1 MIRSPFPDVD
11 IPDVSLPDFVLA
23 RAGEFGDQPT
33 LIDAPTGR
41 TITYVQLVESVRA
54 AAAGLAERGFG
65 KGEVFGRYAP
75 NCPEYAVAFHAVAT
89 VGGVNATANPQL
101 TDEEFAAQLRDS
113 RARVLV
119 TIPELVEKAT
129 AAAQQSGVEEI
140 FVYGEA
146 DGAMPF
152 ASLRAA
158 GEPPRVAIAPAE
170 DLVALPYS
178 SGTTGLPK
186 GMMLTHRNLVANMCQ
201 VAARVQDKEDG
212 SEAARQVAVMPFF
225 HIYGLVSLI
234 NLPLYFGETVV
245 TMPRF
250 DLREFLRVI
259 QDYRITRVALV
270 PPIVLALA
278 KHPLVEEFDLSSL
291 QLVNSGAAPL
301 SAELEVACGERLGC
315 RMQQGYRLTETSPTT
330 HWVGDELAGTM
341 PGSIG
346 PPVPNTECR
355 IVDVATDEDLADGE
369 PGELLIRGPQVM
381 KGYLNNPRAT
391 DATIDPDGWLHT
403 GDVARVEPDGS
414 LRIVDRIKE
423 LIKYKAYQIAPAELY
438 EGLAEGIRPRM
449 LAVLTMWPS
458 PCSARMGR
466 KVRIPWTTPHRLTP
480 RTHVHADSGPNHGSA
495 LLPTPALLHTTC
507 TDPKRSTAASANA
520 STASWSLTSVG
531 TASVSTPTALI
542 LSAALVSAASSTSAR
557 TTSRP

>member
-23 RAGEFGDQPT
+23 RAREFGDAPA

-41 TITYVQLVESVRA
+41 TITYAELVESVRGV
-54 AAAGLAERGFG
+54 AAGLGQRGFG
-65 KGEVFGRYAP
+65 KGEVFAHYAP

-89 VGGVNATANPQL
+89 VGGVNTTANPQL
-101 TDEEFAAQLRDS
+101 TEEEFAAQLRDS
-113 RARVLV
+113 GARLLV
-119 TIPELVEKAT
+119 TVPELVEKAT
-129 AAAQQSGVEEI
+129 AAARQSGVEEI

-146 DGAMPF
+146 AGAMPF
-152 ASLRAA
+152 ASLLRT
-158 GEPPRVAIAPAE
+158 GSELPSVAIDPAE

-186 GMMLTHRNLVANMCQ
+186 GVMLTHRNLVANICQ
-201 VAARVQDKEDG
+201 VAARVHVKEDG
-212 SEAARQVAVMPFF
+212 SRAREVAVLPFF
-225 HIYGLVSLI
+225 HIYGLVSLMNI
-234 NLPLYFGETVV
+234 PLYFGSTVV

-259 QDYRITRVALV
+259 QDYGITRVLVV

-278 KHPLVEEFDLSSL
+278 KHPLVDEFDLSTVE
-291 QLVNSGAAPL
+291 LVSSGAAPL
-301 SAELEVACGERLGC
+301 SAELEMACGERLGC
-315 RMQQGYRLTETSPTT
+315 RMAQGYGLTETSPTT

-355 IVDVATDEDLADGE
+355 IVDVATDEDVADGE

-391 DATIDPDGWLHT
+391 EATVDSEGWLHT
-403 GDVARVEPDGS
+403 GDIARVEPDGS

-423 LIKYKAYQIAPAELY
+423 LIKYKAYQIAPAEL
-438 EGLAEGIRPRM
+438 E
-449 LAVLTMWPS
+449 AVLLRHPAITDAAVIPLPDEQAGQVPKAFVVTNGS
-458 PCSARMGR
+458 ITPEEVSQFVADHVAPYK
-466 KVRIPWTTPHRLTP
+466 KVRAVEIVDEIPKAP
-480 RTHVHADSGPNHGSA
+480 SGKI
-495 LLPTPALLHTTC
+495 LRRVLIE
-507 TDPKRSTAASANA
+507 RERTAA
-520 STASWSLTSVG
+520 
-531 TASVSTPTALI
+531 
-542 LSAALVSAASSTSAR
+542 AAR
-557 TTSRP
+557 

>member
-23 RAGEFGDQPT
+23 RAGELGDRPA

-65 KGEVFGRYAP
+65 KGEVFAHYVP

-89 VGGVNATANPQL
+89 VGGVNTTANPQL
-101 TDEEFAAQLRDS
+101 TEEEFAAQLRDS
-113 RARVLV
+113 GARLLV

-146 DGAMPF
+146 DGATPF

-158 GEPPRVAIAPAE
+158 GEPPQVAIDPAE
-170 DLVALPYS
+170 DLVVLPYS

-186 GMMLTHRNLVANMCQ
+186 GVMLTHRNLVANICQ
-201 VAARVQDKEDG
+201 VAARVQVKENG
-212 SEAARQVAVMPFF
+212 SERAHQVAVLPFF
-225 HIYGLVSLI
+225 HIYGLVSLM
-234 NLPLYFGETVV
+234 NLPLYLGESVV

-259 QDYRITRVALV
+259 QDYRITRAMLV

-278 KHPLVEEFDLSSL
+278 KHPLVDEFDLSSL

-315 RMQQGYRLTETSPTT
+315 RMQQGYGLTETSPTT
-330 HWVGDELAGTM
+330 HWVGDELAGAM

-355 IVDVATDEDLADGE
+355 IVDVATDEDVADGE

-391 DATIDPDGWLHT
+391 DATIDPDGWLRT

-423 LIKYKAYQIAPAELY
+423 LIKYKAYQIAPAEL
-438 EGLAEGIRPRM
+438 E
-449 LAVLTMWPS
+449 
-458 PCSARMGR
+458 
-466 KVRIPWTTPHRLTP
+466 
-480 RTHVHADSGPNHGSA
+480 A
-495 LLPTPALLHTTC
+495 LLLTHPAITDAAVIPLPDEEAGQVPKAFVVTTGSIAPEDVSQFVADHVAPYKKLRAVEIIDEIPKAPSGKILRRLLIE
-507 TDPKRSTAASANA
+507 RERTA
-520 STASWSLTSVG
+520 TV
-531 TASVSTPTALI
+531 V
-542 LSAALVSAASSTSAR
+542 R
-557 TTSRP
+557 